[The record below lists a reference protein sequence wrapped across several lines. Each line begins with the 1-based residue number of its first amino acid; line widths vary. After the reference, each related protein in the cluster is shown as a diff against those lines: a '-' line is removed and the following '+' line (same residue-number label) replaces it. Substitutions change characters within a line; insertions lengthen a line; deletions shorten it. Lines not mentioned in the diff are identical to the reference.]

1 MDKILRPD
9 RLELDPNTSVD
20 GLHSHTFTHWTATFT
35 NFLTTIAA
43 SVTSEELKYSV
54 LINHVSPDIYLHI
67 SSVTT
72 YTDAIALLK
81 ALFVKEKNENFARH
95 CLAYRTQKDGETVE
109 QYILALETLAKD
121 CNFKK
126 AEAS

>member
-35 NFLTTIAA
+35 NFLATLVDKVTTD
-43 SVTSEELKYSV
+43 EQKYSV

-67 SSVTT
+67 SSVST
-72 YTDAIALLK
+72 YTEVMVKLLNSIF
-81 ALFVKEKNENFARH
+81 LLWR
-95 CLAYRTQKDGETVE
+95 L
-109 QYILALETLAKD
+109 
-121 CNFKK
+121 
-126 AEAS
+126 